1 MKAYDYEAVTYD
13 ADVYCVGCL
22 PDDVSVDDEEVGP
35 IFADSEWDH
44 YPVCAHCGTVHDY
57 VSLTTYGRDQLRRD
71 ARSEPFTRAYI
82 ECALWSSTDNSR
94 DDGGDPLDQNY
105 GPDDI
110 ADDTLDEMIDDC
122 RQFQAD
128 NTADI
133 GDEHARA
140 GHDFWLTRN
149 GHGAGFWDRPEVYG
163 QAQADRLS
171 EACDPWGSYDLYIGD
186 DGQIYGS

>member
-1 MKAYDYEAVTYD
+1 MQTAELIAN
-13 ADVYCVGCL
+13 L
-22 PDDVSVDDEEVGP
+22 
-35 IFADSEWDH
+35 DS
-44 YPVCAHCGTVHDY
+44 
-57 VSLTTYGRDQLRRD
+57 
-71 ARSEPFTRAYI
+71 FTEAYI
-82 ECALWSSTDNSR
+82 ECALWSSTDNA
-94 DDGGDPLDQNY
+94 DDSGGEPLDANY
-105 GPDDI
+105 SAEDI
-110 ADDTLDEMIDDC
+110 APETLREMIEHC

-128 NTADI
+128 HAADI

-171 EACDPWGSYDLYIGD
+171 EACDSWGSYDLYIGD